1 MGSLCWLPYPHP
13 GSAEVTYF
21 VTLKILSNRSARRT
35 LIPKEVPGLMAAHTT
50 SKMLPTMTCN
60 GDGFSPV
67 LHAHACVQLSPP
79 ACGCLSLQAPAVSLV
94 CSPSHTGHCKGHAS
108 RSSCSPRELRRVR
121 RSCCPRSLLLY
132 PDVPGGHGT
141 ERGQACGF
149 LMDGKPTYLAPPRPA
164 PHHSL
169 TASRLLT
176 SRRQAA
182 RYRQPGP
189 PAVPTGQR
197 SPLPRTPEPWCGL
210 RPDTFG
216 FTS

>member
-1 MGSLCWLPYPHP
+1 MTELGTCTAEASRVGAQGPLQASKAETSTAAVTVFWAWTVTLPATAQTYGPTLAPRATRMGSLCWLPYPHP

-132 PDVPGGHGT
+132 PDVPGAMGLS
-141 ERGQACGF
+141 EV
-149 LMDGKPTYLAPPRPA
+149 RPA
-164 PHHSL
+164 
-169 TASRLLT
+169 AS
-176 SRRQAA
+176 
-182 RYRQPGP
+182 
-189 PAVPTGQR
+189 
-197 SPLPRTPEPWCGL
+197 
-210 RPDTFG
+210 
-216 FTS
+216 